1 MLWMRKLTP
10 LVLVGLLTL
19 VATVH
24 PVPAAAA
31 DGDLT
36 WSPQLSGAERESP
49 LGVGYG
55 GNLFVAVGYG
65 GWIMTSPDGT
75 TWTARSSNSKDNL
88 EAVAYGNGKYVIV
101 SQYLNVVTSTDGV
114 TWTTKAS
121 PATGQMKSIVFAG
134 GKFVAVSPNAGI
146 MTSPDGETWTLTPP
160 PQPTTTYSN
169 VIYARNQLLLWANN
183 AADLMNPTATLQSSQ
198 DGTNWTKVGQL
209 KGQVSAMACS
219 DTLCVALATTD
230 MMAMEPSVFT
240 STDLQTWTAQPQAP
254 LLGIQRI
261 GYGNGY
267 FVAVG
272 SGTFWSTQD
281 GTKWTEAIPRG
292 VKNFYGVAAG
302 GGRLVVVGSE
312 GTIYAT
318 PVLKS
323 AVVADAGKSTLRASP
338 LLTPGDGKTA
348 TTVTVTLLA
357 ADGTTPVSGK
367 TVTLAQGS
375 GSHAVIGAASGPSD
389 AKGQVTFTVTDAT
402 PEDVTF
408 TATDST
414 DNVAITQTATVT
426 FLAHPAYVKGY
437 PDGTFKPDDPVTR
450 AQLAKVLAVALGL
463 DTANA
468 PAAGF
473 PDVATDFWAY
483 GYINAVRAK
492 GLIKGF
498 PDGTF
503 NPGGQV
509 THGQLAAIVA
519 RQLGLQPVAGAG
531 SHWAAGYIAAIRQAG
546 FLKDFEDQTYDPD
559 APATRAEVVVLVE
572 EMTGRQK
579 ASGAVTAQFTDVPAT
594 YWAAAYIQD
603 ATHEGW
609 AP

>member
-1 MLWMRKLTP
+1 MTSRFLTKLYACAVT
-10 LVLVGLLTL
+10 LFLLLTL
-19 VATVH
+19 PAP
-24 PVPAAAA
+24 PVAAAPA
-31 DGDLT
+31 FAPGDAFVSDGDLGGQVFFWLHPNGT
-36 WSPQLSGAERESP
+36 AASLP
-49 LGVGYG
+49 LPNTQTFVPVTFDAA
-55 GNLFVAVGYG
+55 GNLYFLGQG
-65 GWIMTSPDGT
+65 GAPG
-75 TWTARSSNSKDNL
+75 
-88 EAVAYGNGKYVIV
+88 E
-101 SQYLNVVTSTDGV
+101 SQIDKLGAPGG
-114 TWTTKAS
+114 KAS
-121 PATGQMKSIVFAG
+121 IYVSDLTNIRGIQNMLFNHAG
-134 GKFVAVSPNAGI
+134 ELI
-146 MTSPDGETWTLTPP
+146 
-160 PQPTTTYSN
+160 
-169 VIYARNQLLLWANN
+169 I
-183 AADLMNPTATLQSSQ
+183 ATLQN
-198 DGTNWTKVGQL
+198 GVFKV
-209 KGQVSAMACS
+209 
-219 DTLCVALATTD
+219 
-230 MMAMEPSVFT
+230 P
-240 STDLQTWTAQPQAP
+240 
-254 LLGIQRI
+254 
-261 GYGNGY
+261 
-267 FVAVG
+267 
-272 SGTFWSTQD
+272 
-281 GTKWTEAIPRG
+281 
-292 VKNFYGVAAG
+292 AG
-302 GGRLVVVGSE
+302 GGSATLISGTQSLKVQWMDVASDQTTMYWADGASKSIHRFDLSTGSALRDFVTNLRAPVQALQIMPDGGLLVSYGTQVERFDSSGNSVKAYTLKAPNFWKAFNLALDPDGATFWTTDLTNVYRFRLADGSLVKSFVSANNGDAIGGVAVYGQFEAAMVGLP
-312 GTIYAT
+312 T
-318 PVLKS
+318 P
-323 AVVADAGKSTLRASP
+323 AADAGKSTVSASP

-348 TTVTVTLLA
+348 ATVTVTLLA

-389 AKGQVTFTVTDAT
+389 ASGKVTFTVTDAT

-463 DTANA
+463 DTAGA

-546 FLKDFEDQTYDPD
+546 FLKDFKDQTYDPD

-579 ASGAVTAQFTDVPAT
+579 ASGSVTAQFTDVPAT

>member
-1 MLWMRKLTP
+1 MAIAVDSAGNLYVGDSVGSIRKVDTDGIITRVVGTGTP
-10 LVLVGLLTL
+10 GFGGDGGPPT
-19 VATVH
+19 
-24 PVPAAAA
+24 AA
-31 DGDLT
+31 
-36 WSPQLSGAERESP
+36 QLSVTTG
-49 LGVGYG
+49 
-55 GNLFVAVGYG
+55 LF
-65 GWIMTSPDGT
+65 IDS
-75 TWTARSSNSKDNL
+75 
-88 EAVAYGNGKYVIV
+88 
-101 SQYLNVVTSTDGV
+101 
-114 TWTTKAS
+114 
-121 PATGQMKSIVFAG
+121 
-134 GKFVAVSPNAGI
+134 
-146 MTSPDGETWTLTPP
+146 
-160 PQPTTTYSN
+160 
-169 VIYARNQLLLWANN
+169 ANN
-183 AADLMNPTATLQSSQ
+183 LYISDFHNFRVR
-198 DGTNWTKVGQL
+198 KVGAP
-209 KGQVSAMACS
+209 K
-219 DTLCVALATTD
+219 
-230 MMAMEPSVFT
+230 
-240 STDLQTWTAQPQAP
+240 PQAS
-254 LLGIQRI
+254 
-261 GYGNGY
+261 
-267 FVAVG
+267 V
-272 SGTFWSTQD
+272 
-281 GTKWTEAIPRG
+281 
-292 VKNFYGVAAG
+292 
-302 GGRLVVVGSE
+302 
-312 GTIYAT
+312 
-318 PVLKS
+318 
-323 AVVADAGKSTLRASP
+323 DAGKSTLAAAP

-519 RQLGLQPVAGAG
+519 RQLGLQPVANAG

-546 FLKDFEDQTYDPD
+546 FLKDFKDQTYDPD

-572 EMTGRQK
+572 QMTGRQK
-579 ASGAVTAQFTDVPAT
+579 ATGNASVQFTDVPAT